1 MESAFIAIYCKSVF
15 NVANQEIDLL
25 NIVISKIFL
34 NRVITKVIIQLE
46 KQEST

>member
-1 MESAFIAIYCKSVF
+1 MSQIELYRNITF
-15 NVANQEIDLL
+15 DLL
-25 NIVISKIFL
+25 NIVIISKIFL

>member
-1 MESAFIAIYCKSVF
+1 MTF
-15 NVANQEIDLL
+15 DLL